1 MKLNETNYINN
12 PFFKYCHDNH
22 LLSFLGDDYEAI
34 DNSYYYG
41 HSCYKDL
48 SVMMET
54 LLDLDE
60 STAFSKAFQSILAKY
75 KKKWEKVYSALFGE
89 YDPLNDYDIHEK
101 ENVGSKVTTTGDSS
115 AYGFNSSTS
124 SPLSDT
130 STTTEGEKTDN
141 ERELSRSGKMGGH
154 TSQELIDS
162 ELSLRDKWN
171 FYEMIYK
178 DMDSTL
184 CSLYIR

>member
-1 MKLNETNYINN
+1 MKLIDTSYINN

-75 KKKWEKVYSALFGE
+75 KKKWEKVYSTLFGE

-115 AYGFNSSTS
+115 A
-124 SPLSDT
+124 
-130 STTTEGEKTDN
+130 
-141 ERELSRSGKMGGH
+141 
-154 TSQELIDS
+154 
-162 ELSLRDKWN
+162 
-171 FYEMIYK
+171 
-178 DMDSTL
+178 
-184 CSLYIR
+184 